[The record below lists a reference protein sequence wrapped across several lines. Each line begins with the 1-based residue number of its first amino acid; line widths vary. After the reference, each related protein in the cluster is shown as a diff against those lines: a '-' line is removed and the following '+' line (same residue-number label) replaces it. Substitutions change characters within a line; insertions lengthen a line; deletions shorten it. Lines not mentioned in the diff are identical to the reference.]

1 MFNPRIIQVVVA
13 SAALGLTACNTVAVR
28 TDYARDMSA
37 SVCHTY
43 AFAMEHVANA
53 DQPAAYA
60 NPLNAERL
68 RVSIQSNMT
77 ARGIQ
82 LVDRAAAD
90 CVVGYAMGSR
100 QVFDNYYGG
109 YGAGWGFGGYRRG
122 WGFRGGWGY
131 DAPWVE
137 NETRISVDLFEA
149 KTHKPIWHASAS
161 QNVYELSGPAAV
173 QKIDLAT
180 AAIFNKFPGGAPVT
194 GAAKTS

>member
-1 MFNPRIIQVVVA
+1 MRLAMQLVNAGADLTFGQVMFSKRCRMLNRSLVAVVA
-13 SAALGLTACNTVAVR
+13 GVAGLGLSACNTVAVR

-37 SVCHTY
+37 SICHTY

-68 RVSIQSNMT
+68 RTAVQYNMA

-100 QVFDNYYGG
+100 QVFDGYYGG
-109 YGAGWGFGGYRRG
+109 YYGAGCGWQRQRYWDGYG
-122 WGFRGGWGY
+122 WRFR
-131 DAPWVE
+131 
-137 NETRISVDLFEA
+137 
-149 KTHKPIWHASAS
+149 
-161 QNVYELSGPAAV
+161 NVRVCG
-173 QKIDLAT
+173 
-180 AAIFNKFPGGAPVT
+180 
-194 GAAKTS
+194 